1 MLLATPTHSRSQ
13 PGLGTSLKLPR
24 TSLRPA
30 LPSSLPIQ
38 SSLSLHMLNTLW
50 LGFFLTAAVA
60 ALAQWLLGGQAQV
73 FAAMVESLFA
83 MAKLSVEVM
92 VLLFGTLTMWLGFL
106 RIAEKAG
113 IVDALARWLSPLF
126 ARLMP
131 EVPRGHPALGL
142 MTLNFAANALGLDN
156 AATPMGLKAMRA
168 LQELNPRPDTATNA
182 QILFLVLNAS
192 SLTLL
197 PVSIFM
203 YRMQQGA
210 ADPTLVFLPILLA
223 TSASTLAG
231 LLAVA
236 VVQRL
241 PLWHPVVLAYLLP
254 VALVLGGFMALLA
267 TLSATALA
275 QLSSLLG
282 NLTLFSLVVMFVL
295 VGAWRKVPVYE
306 AFVEGAREG
315 FDVAKGLLPY
325 LVAMLCAV
333 GVLRTS
339 GALGYALE
347 GIRWCVEAIGMD
359 TRFVDAL
366 PTALVKPFSG
376 SAARA
381 MLIETMQ
388 TQGVD
393 SFAALAA
400 ATIQGS
406 TETTF
411 YVLAVYFGAVGI
423 QRARHAVGCALLAE
437 LAGVVAAIAVCYQF
451 FG

>member
-1 MLLATPTHSRSQ
+1 
-13 PGLGTSLKLPR
+13 
-24 TSLRPA
+24 
-30 LPSSLPIQ
+30 
-38 SSLSLHMLNTLW
+38 MLNGLW
-50 LGFFLTAAVA
+50 LSFFIVA
-60 ALAQWLLGGQAQV
+60 SVAGLVRWFGGDPGV
-73 FAAMVESLFA
+73 WAAMVESLFS
-83 MAKLSVEVM
+83 MAKLSVDVM
-92 VLLFGTLTMWLGFL
+92 LLLFGTLTLWLGFL
-106 RIAEKAG
+106 KIAEKAG
-113 IVDALARWLSPLF
+113 LVDLLAKLLGPLF
-126 ARLMP
+126 AKLMP

-142 MTLNFAANALGLDN
+142 ITLNFAANGLGLDN
-156 AATPMGLKAMRA
+156 AATPIGLKAMRA
-168 LQELNPRPDTATNA
+168 LQEINPSATTASNA

-197 PVSIFM
+197 PVTIFM
-203 YRMQQGA
+203 YRAQQGA

-223 TSASTLAG
+223 TSASSLVG
-231 LLAVA
+231 LLSVA
-236 VVQRL
+236 FMQRL
-241 PLWHPVVLAYLLP
+241 RIWHPVVLAYFIPCALL
-254 VALVLGGFMALLA
+254 LGAFMALLA

-275 QLSSLLG
+275 SLSSLLG
-282 NLTLFSLVVMFVL
+282 NLTLFSIIMCFLVLGMV
-295 VGAWRKVPVYE
+295 RKIPVYE
-306 AFVEGAREG
+306 TFVEGAKEG
-315 FDVAKGLLPY
+315 FQVAKDLLPY
-325 LVAMLCAV
+325 LIAMLCAI
-333 GVLRTS
+333 GVLRAS
-339 GALGYALE
+339 GALEFGLD
-347 GIRWCVEAIGMD
+347 GIRWIVEWLQWD

-366 PTALVKPFSG
+366 PTAMVKPFSG

-437 LAGVVAAIAVCYQF
+437 LAGVVAAIYVCYWF

>member
-1 MLLATPTHSRSQ
+1 
-13 PGLGTSLKLPR
+13 
-24 TSLRPA
+24 
-30 LPSSLPIQ
+30 
-38 SSLSLHMLNTLW
+38 MLNTLW
-50 LGFFLTAAVA
+50 LGFFITAAVA
-60 ALAQWLLGGQAQV
+60 ALAQWLVGGNAQV
-73 FAAMVESLFA
+73 FAAMVEALFG

-92 VLLFGTLTMWLGFL
+92 VLLFGTLTLWLGFL

-113 IVDALARWLSPLF
+113 IVNALARALAPLF
-126 ARLMP
+126 TRLMP
-131 EVPRGHPALGL
+131 GVPSGHPALGL

-156 AATPMGLKAMRA
+156 AATPIGLKAMRA
-168 LQELNPRPDTATNA
+168 LQELNPEPATATNA

-197 PVSIFM
+197 PVTIFM

-223 TSASTLAG
+223 TSASTLVG
-231 LLAVA
+231 LVSVA

-241 PLWHPVVLAYLLP
+241 PLLSPVVLAYLLP
-254 VALVLGGFMALLA
+254 MGLLLAGFMALLSTISGA
-267 TLSATALA
+267 ALA
-275 QLSSLLG
+275 HLSSLLG
-282 NLTLFSLVVMFVL
+282 NLTLFSLVLAFV
-295 VGAWRKVPVYE
+295 VIGAWRKVAVYE
-306 AFVEGAREG
+306 AFIEGAREG
-315 FDVAKGLLPY
+315 FDVAKNLLPY

-333 GVLRTS
+333 GVLRAS
-339 GALGYALE
+339 GGLAYLLD
-347 GIRWCVEAIGMD
+347 GIRWCVAHMGLD

-388 TQGVD
+388 AQGVD
-393 SFAALAA
+393 SFPALVA
-400 ATIQGS
+400 ATVQGS

-423 QRARHAVGCALLAE
+423 QRVRHAIPCALLAE
-437 LAGVVAAIAVCYQF
+437 LAGVLAAIGVCYWF

>member
-1 MLLATPTHSRSQ
+1 
-13 PGLGTSLKLPR
+13 
-24 TSLRPA
+24 
-30 LPSSLPIQ
+30 
-38 SSLSLHMLNTLW
+38 MLNALW
-50 LGFFLTAAVA
+50 LGFFLVAAVA
-60 ALAQWLLGGQAQV
+60 ALAQWLVGGQPQV
-73 FAAMVESLFA
+73 FAQMVQALFA
-83 MAKLSVEVM
+83 MARLSVEVM
-92 VLLFGTLTMWLGFL
+92 VLLFGTLTLWLGFL
-106 RIAEKAG
+106 RIAEDAG
-113 IVDALARWLSPLF
+113 VVQWLAKVLGPLF
-126 ARLMP
+126 AKLMP

-142 MTLNFAANALGLDN
+142 ITLNFAANGLGLDN
-156 AATPMGLKAMRA
+156 AATPMGLKAMKE
-168 LQELNPRPDTATNA
+168 LQTLNPQPDRATNA

-197 PVSIFM
+197 PVTIFM

-223 TSASTLAG
+223 TSASTLVG

-236 VVQRL
+236 LVQRL
-241 PLWHPVVLAYLLP
+241 PIFSPVVLAYLLP
-254 VALVLGGFMALLA
+254 VGLGLAAFMALLT

-275 QLSSLLG
+275 SLSSLLG
-282 NLTLFSLVVMFVL
+282 NFTLFALIVLFVAL
-295 VGAWRKVPVYE
+295 GAYKKVPVYDS
-306 AFVEGAREG
+306 FVAGAKEG

-333 GVLRTS
+333 GVFRAS
-339 GALGYALE
+339 GALDYVLDA
-347 GIRWCVEAIGMD
+347 IRWCVQWLGMD
-359 TRFVDAL
+359 GRFVDAL

-423 QRARHAVGCALLAE
+423 QKARHAVPCALVAE
-437 LAGVVAAIAVCYQF
+437 LAGVVAAIGVTYWF

>member
-1 MLLATPTHSRSQ
+1 
-13 PGLGTSLKLPR
+13 
-24 TSLRPA
+24 
-30 LPSSLPIQ
+30 
-38 SSLSLHMLNTLW
+38 MLNTLW
-50 LGFFLTAAVA
+50 LGFFVA
-60 ALAQWLLGGQAQV
+60 ATVAGVAQWLVGGNAQV

-92 VLLFGTLTMWLGFL
+92 VLLFGTLTLWLGFL

-113 IVDALARWLSPLF
+113 VVDAMARWLAPLF
-126 ARLMP
+126 RRLMP
-131 EVPRGHPALGL
+131 EVPSGHPALGL

-156 AATPMGLKAMRA
+156 AATPMGLKAMKA

-197 PVSIFM
+197 PVTIFM

-210 ADPTLVFLPILLA
+210 ADPTLVFLPTLLA
-223 TSASTLAG
+223 TSASTLVG
-231 LLAVA
+231 LLSVA

-241 PLWHPVVLAYLLP
+241 PLWSPVVLAYLLP
-254 VALVLGGFMALLA
+254 VALGLAAFMALLT

-282 NLTLFSLVVMFVL
+282 NLTLFSLILLFVGI
-295 VGAWRKVPVYE
+295 GAWRKVPVYE
-306 AFVEGAREG
+306 AFIDGAREG
-315 FDVAKGLLPY
+315 FDVARSLLPY

-333 GVLRTS
+333 GVFRAS
-339 GALGYALE
+339 GALGYVLD
-347 GIRWCVEAIGMD
+347 GIRWCVELVGAD

-400 ATIQGS
+400 ATVQGS

-437 LAGVVAAIAVCYQF
+437 LAGVVAAIAVCYWF

>member
-1 MLLATPTHSRSQ
+1 
-13 PGLGTSLKLPR
+13 
-24 TSLRPA
+24 
-30 LPSSLPIQ
+30 
-38 SSLSLHMLNTLW
+38 MLNILW
-50 LGFFLTAAVA
+50 LGFFIVAAIA
-60 ALAQWLLGGQAQV
+60 ALAQWLVGGQPQV
-73 FAAMVESLFA
+73 FAQMVQALFA

-92 VLLFGTLTMWLGFL
+92 VLLFGTLTLWLGFL
-106 RIAEKAG
+106 RIAEEAG
-113 IVDALARWLSPLF
+113 VVQWLAKVLGPLF
-126 ARLMP
+126 AKLMP

-142 MTLNFAANALGLDN
+142 ITLNFAANGLGLDN
-156 AATPMGLKAMRA
+156 AATPMGLKAMKA
-168 LQELNPRPDTATNA
+168 LQELNPKPDTATNA

-197 PVSIFM
+197 PVTIFM

-223 TSASTLAG
+223 TSASTLVG
-231 LLAVA
+231 LLSVA
-236 VVQRL
+236 LVQRL
-241 PLWHPVVLAYLLP
+241 PIFSPVVLAYLLP
-254 VALVLGGFMALLA
+254 VALGLAAFMALLT
-267 TLSATALA
+267 TLSAAALA
-275 QLSSLLG
+275 SLSSLLG
-282 NLTLFSLVVMFVL
+282 NFTLFALILLFVCM
-295 VGAWRKVPVYE
+295 GAYNKVPVYDS
-306 AFVEGAREG
+306 FVAGAKEG

-333 GVLRTS
+333 GVFRAS
-339 GALGYALE
+339 GALDYVLDA
-347 GIRWCVEAIGMD
+347 IRWCVHLLGMD
-359 TRFVDAL
+359 GRFVDAL

-388 TQGVD
+388 SQGVD

-423 QRARHAVGCALLAE
+423 QKARHAVPCALLAE
-437 LAGVVAAIAVCYQF
+437 LAGVVAAIGVTYWF

>member
-1 MLLATPTHSRSQ
+1 
-13 PGLGTSLKLPR
+13 
-24 TSLRPA
+24 
-30 LPSSLPIQ
+30 
-38 SSLSLHMLNTLW
+38 MLNTLW
-50 LGFFLTAAVA
+50 LGFFVTA
-60 ALAQWLLGGQAQV
+60 ALAALVQWLGGGNTHV
-73 FAAMVESLFA
+73 FAAMVEALFA

-92 VLLFGTLTMWLGFL
+92 VLLFGTLTLWLGFL

-113 IVDALARWLSPLF
+113 IVNALARALAPLF
-126 ARLMP
+126 GRLMP
-131 EVPRGHPALGL
+131 GVPRGHPALGL

-156 AATPMGLKAMRA
+156 AATPIGLKAMRA
-168 LQELNPRPDTATNA
+168 LQELNPQPDTATNA

-197 PVSIFM
+197 PVTIFM

-210 ADPTLVFLPILLA
+210 PDPTLVFLPILLA
-223 TSASTLAG
+223 TSASTLVG
-231 LLAVA
+231 LISVA
-236 VVQRL
+236 AVQRL
-241 PLWHPVVLAYLLP
+241 PLFSPVVLAYLLP
-254 VALVLGGFMALLA
+254 VGLALAAFMALLS
-267 TLSATALA
+267 TLSGAALA
-275 QLSSLLG
+275 QMSSLLG
-282 NLTLFSLVVMFVL
+282 NLTLFALVLAFVL
-295 VGAWRKVPVYE
+295 IGAWRKVAVYE
-306 AFVEGAREG
+306 AFIEGAREG
-315 FDVAKGLLPY
+315 FDVAKNLLPY

-333 GVLRTS
+333 GVFRAS
-339 GALGYALE
+339 GALGYVLD
-347 GIRWCVEAIGMD
+347 GIRWGVQNLGMD

-388 TQGVD
+388 SQGVD

-400 ATIQGS
+400 ATVQGS

-437 LAGVVAAIAVCYQF
+437 VAGVVAAIVVCYAF

>member
-1 MLLATPTHSRSQ
+1 
-13 PGLGTSLKLPR
+13 
-24 TSLRPA
+24 
-30 LPSSLPIQ
+30 
-38 SSLSLHMLNTLW
+38 MLNGLW
-50 LGFFLTAAVA
+50 LGFFIVA
-60 ALAQWLLGGQAQV
+60 GISAFGQWLVAGNAGV

-92 VLLFGTLTMWLGFL
+92 VLLFGTLTLWLGIL

-113 IVDALARWLSPLF
+113 LVDALARLLGPLF

-142 MTLNFAANALGLDN
+142 ITLNFAANGLGLDN
-156 AATPMGLKAMRA
+156 AATPIGLKAMRA
-168 LQELNPRPDTATNA
+168 LQELNPSSTTASNA

-197 PVSIFM
+197 PVTVFM
-203 YRMQQGA
+203 YRAQQGA
-210 ADPTLVFLPILLA
+210 PDPTLVFLPILLA
-223 TSASTLAG
+223 HTCANLVG
-231 LLAVA
+231 LFSVA
-236 VVQRL
+236 FMQRL
-241 PLWHPVVLAYLLP
+241 KLWDPVVLAWIGGGALAFGAF
-254 VALVLGGFMALLA
+254 VAFLF
-267 TLSATALA
+267 TLTATALA
-275 QLSSLLG
+275 GLSSLLG
-282 NLTLFSLVVMFVL
+282 NLTLFGIILAFMIL
-295 VGAWRKVPVYE
+295 GALRKVPVYE
-306 AFVEGAREG
+306 AFVEGAKEG
-315 FDVAKGLLPY
+315 FDVAKSLLPY

-333 GVLRTS
+333 GVLRAS
-339 GALGYALE
+339 GALEAILE
-347 GIRWCVEAIGMD
+347 GVRHAVTFFGWD
-359 TRFVDAL
+359 TRFVEAL

-381 MLIETMQ
+381 LLIETMQ
-388 TQGVD
+388 THGVD
-393 SFAALAA
+393 SFPALVA

-437 LAGVVAAIAVCYQF
+437 FTGVTASILICYWF